1 MIFSL
6 LSQVL
11 GLPSQT
17 IGFALCLLIT
27 HMGYDLTAEIELRD
41 IGVENKV
48 SLDEILMK
56 FFKLCITDNSL
67 ENQLP
72 PLSTLFS
79 TFDGAWRKEDL
90 AR

>member
-1 MIFSL
+1 
-6 LSQVL
+6 
-11 GLPSQT
+11 
-17 IGFALCLLIT
+17 
-27 HMGYDLTAEIELRD
+27 MGYDLTAEIELRD

-56 FFKLCITDNSL
+56 FYKLCITDNGL
-67 ENQLP
+67 ESQLP